1 MSKHILIVGGGYVGM
16 YTARGLRRLIRS
28 GEVTVTV
35 VDPRGYMTYQPFL
48 AEAVGGTIEPRHVV
62 APLNRVLKGARV
74 LTGHVTRVD
83 HEARTARFQPVQGP
97 ARTLTYDILV
107 MAAGSITRA
116 LPIPGLAEHAV
127 GFKSLGE
134 AVHLR
139 NHVLAQLAAAASTD
153 DPLVRRRALTF
164 VVVGGGFSGVEAL
177 AEMQGLADEA
187 LRYHDGIEPADL
199 SWTLVEATGGI
210 LPELHPD
217 LGRWTVD
224 ALRARGVDVWLETR
238 LNSAEGGVA
247 RLSDG
252 TSLEAG
258 TLVWAAGGRP
268 SPLAADSGLPVDEA
282 GRLRA
287 TEYLT
292 VAGLEDAFTAGDGAA
307 VPDLTRPGRFTAP
320 NAQHAVRQ
328 AKLLARN
335 LAAHVRGGRLK
346 AYRHAYLGSVAGLG
360 HHQGVAQVHAIRL
373 TGFLGWLAHRA
384 YHLAWVPT
392 FNHKARVLADWGLS
406 MVFRREAVQ
415 LTAVEHAGEDFR
427 RALTAGDLGRAA

>member
-1 MSKHILIVGGGYVGM
+1 MSKHILIVGGGYVGF
-16 YTARGLRRLIRS
+16 YTALGLRKLIRS
-28 GEVTVTV
+28 GEASVTI

-48 AEAVGGTIEPRHVV
+48 AEAAGGAVEPRHVV
-62 APLNRVLKGARV
+62 APLAPALPGARV

-83 HEARTARFQPVQGP
+83 HAARTAEFQPVQGP

-107 MAAGSITRA
+107 MAAGSVTRL

-127 GFKSLGE
+127 GFKTVGE

-139 NHVLAQLAAAASTD
+139 NRVLAQLAAAVSTD
-153 DPLVRRRALTF
+153 DEQVRRRALTF

-187 LRYHDGIEPADL
+187 VRHHAGVEPADL
-199 SWTLVEATGGI
+199 SWTLVEAGERI
-210 LPELHPD
+210 LPELD
-217 LGRWTVD
+217 AALGRWTAG
-224 ALRARGVDVWLETR
+224 ALRARGVDVRVGVR
-238 LNSAEGGVA
+238 LVSAEDGVA
-247 RLSDG
+247 ELSDG
-252 TSLEAG
+252 TRLDAG

-268 SPLAADSGLPVDEA
+268 NPLAAAAGLPVDRL
-282 GRLRA
+282 GRIVA

-292 VAGLEDAFTAGDGAA
+292 VAGVPDAFAAGDGAA
-307 VPDLTRPGRFTAP
+307 VPDLTRPGEFTAP

-335 LAAHVRGGRLK
+335 VVAHVRGRRLRP
-346 AYRHAYLGSVAGLG
+346 YRHAYLGSVAGLG
-360 HHQGVAQVHAIRL
+360 HHQGVAQVYRLRL

-392 FNHKARVLADWGLS
+392 FGNKARVLTDWALS
-406 MVFRREAVQ
+406 AIFRRETVPLQAI
-415 LTAVEHAGEDFR
+415 EHADADFR
-427 RALTAGDLGRAA
+427 AAAALDAPRAA